1 MRVLPADQVRLD
13 FDQGQSGQP
22 IDQSPCVAATSYQNI
37 TFSRHQLHRRQR
49 LAVLIN
55 RCVHTTEYLLRHPQ
69 VDLLL
74 MIYHSFVVQLQTGC
88 GNPQCVTPTCY
99 TCKSRILPHQSRQY
113 TNVTA
118 RAMAVELATSI
129 DPDRYMC
136 PYVSNAQ
143 IARLSTESQQKTDPK
158 SVVQQLFN
166 TKAFSDLQSASTL
179 PDEPPNDHIPK
190 PEVARLTC
198 VGMIATKAHSVDPES
213 IFNGLSSFENLSSSF
228 HDYPLEIWT
237 PTKQHDLPSVRL
249 DQALRGWPSSVQISI
264 FDSMW
269 LALAPLFESTFPLS
283 SQQMRDNVT
292 LPSSLGL
299 KSIANAIIT
308 IIHALT
314 ASIPRAQRDTW
325 HVVWSTVV
333 NGRAYG
339 KQRYRK
345 SDIYSSPW
353 LHILDA
359 FESEPAL
366 RLTQRLI
373 QAVAARSCLE
383 ETNLTEDTEVR
394 PSSHKFEYPYRIRMM
409 IMKSLIEEE
418 RKVRMVKY
426 GSYVRSEKLHGKS
439 LLGTTTLLWLEWLRK
454 CFLKHWDGTFRISRW
469 AVAGAA
475 LEMMEDICKK
485 TSQAL

>member
-1 MRVLPADQVRLD
+1 
-13 FDQGQSGQP
+13 
-22 IDQSPCVAATSYQNI
+22 
-37 TFSRHQLHRRQR
+37 
-49 LAVLIN
+49 
-55 RCVHTTEYLLRHPQ
+55 
-69 VDLLL
+69 
-74 MIYHSFVVQLQTGC
+74 MIHHSFVVQLQTGC

-113 TNVTA
+113 TTVTA
-118 RAMAVELATSI
+118 RAMAVELATST

-136 PYVSNAQ
+136 PYVLNAH
-143 IARLSTESQQKTDPK
+143 IARLSTECQQKTDPK
-158 SVVQQLFN
+158 SIVQRLFN
-166 TKAFSDLQSASTL
+166 TKAFRDLQSANTL
-179 PDEPPNDHIPK
+179 LGEPPDDHIPRS
-190 PEVARLTC
+190 EVARLTC
-198 VGMIATKAHSVDPES
+198 AGMIAMKAHSADPES
-213 IFNGLSSFENLSSSF
+213 MFNGLSSFGNLSSSF
-228 HDYPLEIWT
+228 HDHPLGIWT

-249 DQALRGWPSSVQISI
+249 DQALRGWPSSLQILI

-269 LALAPLFESTFPLS
+269 LALDPLFESTFPHS
-283 SQQMRDNVT
+283 NQHMRDNVT

-299 KSIANAIIT
+299 ESVANAVIT
-308 IIHALT
+308 TIHALT

-339 KQRYRK
+339 KQRFRK

-394 PSSHKFEYPYRIRMM
+394 VSGHKSETPHRIRMM
-409 IMKSLIEEE
+409 ILKSLIKEE
-418 RKVRMVKY
+418 REVRMVKY
-426 GSYVRSEKLHGKS
+426 GSYVRSEKPHGKS

-469 AVAGAA
+469 GIAGAA

-485 TSQAL
+485 TS

>member
-1 MRVLPADQVRLD
+1 MRVLPADHVRLD
-13 FDQGQSGQP
+13 FDQRQSSRPVGQS
-22 IDQSPCVAATSYQNI
+22 SRLASTSSQNV
-37 TFSRHQLHRRQR
+37 TFSRHQLYRRQT
-49 LAVLIN
+49 LAALIN
-55 RCVHTTEYLLRHPQ
+55 RCVHTMEYLLFCSQ
-69 VDLLL
+69 ADLLL
-74 MIYHSFVVQLQTGC
+74 IIHHSFVVQLQTGC
-88 GNPQCVTPTCY
+88 GNPDCVTSTCY

-113 TNVTA
+113 TAVTA

-136 PYVSNAQ
+136 PYVSSDR
-143 IARLSTESQQKTDPK
+143 IARLSTEIQQKTDPK

-166 TKAFSDLQSASTL
+166 TKAFRNLQSTNTL
-179 PDEPPNDHIPK
+179 LHEPPDDHILK
-190 PEVARLTC
+190 PEAARLSC
-198 VGMIATKAHSVDPES
+198 VSMIEIKVHSIEPES
-213 IFNGLSSFENLSSSF
+213 IFNGLSSFENLASSF
-228 HDYPLEIWT
+228 HDHPIEIWT

-249 DQALRGWPSSVQISI
+249 DQALRGWPSSVQILI

-269 LALAPLFESTFPLS
+269 LALAPLFESTIPPS
-283 SQQMRDNVT
+283 NQQTRNNVT
-292 LPSSLGL
+292 LSPSSDPE
-299 KSIANAIIT
+299 SIANAVIT
-308 IIHALT
+308 TIHALT

-373 QAVAARSCLE
+373 QAVAARTCLE
-383 ETNLTEDTEVR
+383 ETNLTEDTEV
-394 PSSHKFEYPYRIRMM
+394 
-409 IMKSLIEEE
+409 KSLGHKPEHPYSIRTMILNSLVEEE
-418 RKVRMVKY
+418 RKVRMAKY
-426 GSYVRSEKLHGKS
+426 GSHVRSEKLHGKS

-469 AVAGAA
+469 GVAGAA